1 MFSRTIIVITVLI
14 SGATALSGTG
24 DSRRAFISKVAATS
38 AAVAGG
44 ILSPTP
50 ALAVGGLKKVDALL
64 TR

>member
-1 MFSRTIIVITVLI
+1 MLSRTLIVVTLWV
-14 SGATALSGTG
+14 SGAVALSGSA
-24 DSRRAFISKVAATS
+24 DSRRAFLSKVAATS

-44 ILSPTP
+44 VFSPAP